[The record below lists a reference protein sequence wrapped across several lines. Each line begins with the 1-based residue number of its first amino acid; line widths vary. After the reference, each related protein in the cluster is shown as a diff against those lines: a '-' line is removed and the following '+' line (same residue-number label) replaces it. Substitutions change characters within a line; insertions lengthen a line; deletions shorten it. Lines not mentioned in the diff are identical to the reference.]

1 VHDIPRSPAPNDG
14 RHPCADQRPATYI
27 VTGCAGFIGSHV
39 ADVLVERGDRV
50 LGIDAF
56 TDSYARETKQANV
69 AGLLWRPGFNL
80 LEADLVD
87 VPLDVLFEGVDGVF
101 HLAAQPGRRAEWGRA
116 FDVSA
121 RDVLATRRLFEAA
134 AQHGVRV
141 VFASSSSVYGNPE
154 RYPTA
159 EDTPPRPVSS
169 CGVTK
174 VCCEQL
180 AETYATVAGLD
191 YVAMRYFTVY
201 GPRQRP
207 DMAIARIA
215 AALADGGRFDV
226 YGSGEES
233 RDVTYVDD
241 AVLATLA
248 VMDAGET
255 GAVYNVGGG
264 CEISLHEVI
273 ELCRHLCD
281 RELDVRYTCA
291 ATCDVRRTAADTSR
305 ILADVGWQ
313 PQTRLE
319 EGLTAHLSWAA
330 SSARAGLSR
339 LRPVPAAQGR

>member
-1 VHDIPRSPAPNDG
+1 MHVIPRWPAPNDG
-14 RHPCADQRPATYI
+14 RHPAADHRPATYV

-39 ADVLVERGDRV
+39 ADVLLERGDRV

-56 TDSYARETKQANV
+56 TESYARETKQANV

-87 VPLDVLFEGVDGVF
+87 VALDALFEGVDGVF
-101 HLAAQPGRRAEWGRA
+101 HLAAQSEGRAECGRT
-116 FDVSA
+116 FVLSA
-121 RDVLATRRLFEAA
+121 RDVLATRRVFAA
-134 AQHGVRV
+134 VAHHGVRV

-154 RYPTA
+154 QYPTA

-226 YGSGEES
+226 YGSGEET

-241 AVLATLA
+241 VVLATLA
-248 VMDAGET
+248 VMDAGAT
-255 GAVYNVGGG
+255 RAVYNVGGG
-264 CEISLHEVI
+264 CEVSVHEVI
-273 ELCRHLCD
+273 EQCRHLSD
-281 RELDVRYTCA
+281 RELDVRYTRA
-291 ATCDVRRTAADTSR
+291 ATGDVRRTAADTSR

-330 SSARAGLSR
+330 SPGRAGLSR
-339 LRPVPAAQGR
+339 LRPVPAGPGR